1 MIDFYFSYRSPYSY
15 FILPRVIELKKK
27 HGVQI
32 NFKLVYPL
40 AIRQP
45 SFFKGKNFITY
56 FSHKILDMR
65 SVARQQGMPFFIPK
79 PDPIKQNIFTG
90 RVNEHQPYIFDL
102 CHLGQ
107 QGHNEGVGI
116 ELAYE
121 LSSMI
126 FGTKKGW
133 NEEANLDKAC
143 KNLGL
148 DYAELTKKAKLK
160 EQELIDQIEQN
171 QLDQKKAGHHGVPG
185 LVYKNEYYF
194 GQDKFNEFKQA
205 LIKDNLLKA

>member
-116 ELAYE
+116 ELA
-121 LSSMI
+121 
-126 FGTKKGW
+126 
-133 NEEANLDKAC
+133 
-143 KNLGL
+143 
-148 DYAELTKKAKLK
+148 
-160 EQELIDQIEQN
+160 
-171 QLDQKKAGHHGVPG
+171 
-185 LVYKNEYYF
+185 
-194 GQDKFNEFKQA
+194 
-205 LIKDNLLKA
+205 

>member
-1 MIDFYFSYRSPYSY
+1 MVDFYFSYRSPYSY
-15 FILPRVIELKKK
+15 FILPRVINLKAQGIK
-27 HGVQI
+27 I

-65 SVARQQGMPFFIPK
+65 SVAKQQGMPFFIPK

-90 RVNEHQPYIFDL
+90 KVNEHQPYIYDL

-121 LSSMI
+121 ISSMI

-133 NEEANLDKAC
+133 NEEQNLIKAC
-143 KNLGL
+143 KMW
-148 DYAELTKKAKLK
+148 A
-160 EQELIDQIEQN
+160 
-171 QLDQKKAGHHGVPG
+171 
-185 LVYKNEYYF
+185 
-194 GQDKFNEFKQA
+194 
-205 LIKDNLLKA
+205 

>member
-1 MIDFYFSYRSPYSY
+1 MVDFYFSYRSPYSY
-15 FILPRVIELKKK
+15 FILPRVINLKAE
-27 HGVQI
+27 GITI

-65 SVARQQGMPFFIPK
+65 SVAKQQGMPFFIPK

-90 RVNEHQPYIFDL
+90 KVNKHQPYIYDL

-107 QGHNEGVGI
+107 QGHKEGVGI

-121 LSSMI
+121 ISSMI

-133 NEEANLDKAC
+133 NEEQNLIKAC
-143 KNLGL
+143 KNVGL
-148 DYAELTKKAKLK
+148 DYLELSEKAKINEK
-160 EQELIDQIEQN
+160 KLIKQIEQN
-171 QLDQKKAGHHGVPG
+171 QHDQRQAGHHGVPG
-185 LVYKNEYYF
+185 LVYKDHYYF

-205 LIKDNLLKA
+205 LVNDSLLKA